1 MNYTMVSTKDELTRC
16 CKDLAGSTF
25 LAVDTEFLRE
35 KTYFPKLALIQV
47 ANESSTYVID
57 PLAIGQL
64 DDFFQLINDP
74 AITKVLHSAR
84 QDYEIFF
91 HLQGKLPAPIFDTQI
106 AASLLGYGEQ
116 IGYANLVKNLL
127 DIEVDKS
134 QTRTDWTR
142 RPLNNKQLAY
152 AASDVIHLAQIY
164 PMMLDKLNELNR
176 TDWLNDD
183 FEQLTDPKTFQANK
197 RTMWKKIKSANRLP
211 AKKLSIVQELADWRE
226 TKAIEDDK
234 PRKHVL
240 SDDSI
245 IDIANQQPKNQSELK
260 QIRQLNPRLKEADLQ
275 QILGCIEKGQAKP
288 EAEWPR
294 FAKAQK
300 PTADQAAI
308 VDVLS
313 VIVQMNAAQNQI
325 SPAFICNK
333 KDLVNIVTGDNDSP
347 LYRGWRQKLV
357 GQSIK
362 QFLAG
367 ESSIH
372 LRDNRL
378 NLD

>member
-1 MNYTMVSTKDELTRC
+1 MSYTIVTTADELTQC
-16 CKDLAGSTF
+16 CEALTGSAF
-25 LAVDTEFLRE
+25 LALDTEFLRE
-35 KTYFPKLALIQV
+35 RTYYPKLALIQV
-47 ANESSTYVID
+47 ANETSTYVID
-57 PLAIGQL
+57 PLAL
-64 DDFFQLINDP
+64 DNLDAFFNLINNP
-74 AITKVLHSAR
+74 EITKVLHSAR

-116 IGYANLVKNLL
+116 IGYANLIKSLL
-127 DIEVDKS
+127 NIEVDKS

-152 AASDVIHLAQIY
+152 AASDVIHLAEVY
-164 PMMLDKLNELNR
+164 PMMLNKLEELGR
-176 TDWLNDD
+176 TDWLIDD
-183 FEQLTDPKTFQANK
+183 FEQLTQAETFQVDK

-226 TKAIEDDK
+226 SRAIELNR

-240 SDDSI
+240 SDDVI
-245 IDIANQQPKNQSELK
+245 VDIANQQPSSVVELK
-260 QIRQLNPRLKEADLQ
+260 QIRQINHRLNDQELKQLLA
-275 QILGCIEKGQAKP
+275 CIDTGRNKP

-294 FAKAQK
+294 FERAQK
-300 PTADQAAI
+300 PSTEQAAI

-333 KDLVNIVTGDNDSP
+333 KDLVRIVTGATDSP
-347 LYRGWRQKLV
+347 LFQGWRQKLV
-357 GQSIK
+357 GQSIR
-362 QFLAG
+362 QFLEG
-367 ESSIH
+367 NSSIH
-372 LRDNRL
+372 LRNNQL
-378 NLD
+378 ILD